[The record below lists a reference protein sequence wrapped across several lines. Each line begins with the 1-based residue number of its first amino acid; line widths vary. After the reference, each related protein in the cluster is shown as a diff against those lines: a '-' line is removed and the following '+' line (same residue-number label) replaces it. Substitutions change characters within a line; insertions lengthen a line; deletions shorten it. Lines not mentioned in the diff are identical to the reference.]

1 MLDKIEVNGTVG
13 VMWADTVSGKFLD
26 SLSSLLI
33 YTPLRLHYQKAT
45 MSWHEMA
52 RNQLVQDM
60 LGDWILMLDTD
71 HVFAPDL
78 LERLLAIKEK
88 HKAPIVSGIYAY
100 KFPPHAPVA
109 NMWDESQTDRIRV
122 SPILDWDRSAEVMEV
137 GCVGAGCL
145 LIDRKV
151 FKQIEYS
158 LSEAPFS
165 IVPGLSE
172 DYSFCY
178 RCKKLGI
185 PILLAPQIECHHV
198 IPTVL
203 SVRDYVAPLDV
214 KPIRAVAGIVD
225 NIGYHSVK

>member
-1 MLDKIEVNGTVG
+1 MHYKDKVDGTVG
-13 VMWADTVSGKFLD
+13 IMWADTVSGKFLD
-26 SLSSLLI
+26 SFANMII
-33 YTPLRLHYQKAT
+33 YSPYYLHYEKASV
-45 MSWHEMA
+45 SWHEMA
-52 RNQLVQDM
+52 RNQLVEGM

-71 HVFAPDL
+71 HCFSPDL
-78 LERLLAIKEK
+78 LERMLRIKEK
-88 HKAPIVSGIYAY
+88 YNAPVVSGIYTY
-100 KFPPHAPVA
+100 KFPPHAPVV
-109 NMWDESQTDRIRV
+109 NFWDESQTDRIRV
-122 SPILDWDRSAEVMEV
+122 SPLLEWDRSTEVMEV

-185 PILLAPQIECHHV
+185 PILLAPQIECHHIV
-198 IPTVL
+198 PSVL
-203 SVRDYVAPLDV
+203 SVQDYVAPSTIKPVRAENGVV
-214 KPIRAVAGIVD
+214 KA
-225 NIGYHSVK
+225 